1 MFNLKLIDD
10 LFEHYRSKL
19 TGDDEDIDILV
30 LAVLEQLS
38 KEEILE
44 YVTEM
49 DELELRS
56 FMGVYITETLK
67 EKFALTNPASTKD
80 PSSHD
85 FRNIH

>member
-1 MFNLKLIDD
+1 MKLIDD

-19 TGDDEDIDILV
+19 NGDDEDIDILV

-56 FMGVYITETLK
+56 FMGVYIMETLK
-67 EKFALTNPASTKD
+67 EKFALANPADPKD
-80 PSSHD
+80 PSSSD
-85 FRNIH
+85 FRNFH

>member
-1 MFNLKLIDD
+1 MFKLKLIDE
-10 LFEHYRSKL
+10 LFEHYRTKL

-44 YVTEM
+44 YIMKM

-67 EKFALTNPASTKD
+67 EKFALANAAGSKD
-80 PSSHD
+80 KTPS